1 MPTTK
6 NLDNLVINKVANED
20 VFRSMLAQGLVGA
33 DDISFVLDTDDSP
46 VSWENIENK
55 PTTLSGYGITDAIN
69 SSEKGANNGVATLGA
84 DGKVTSGQLP
94 SMITYKEV

>member
-33 DDISFVLDTDDSP
+33 DDISFVLGWEDYDNVTIGVNAQGQLEVKTDT
-46 VSWENIENK
+46 I
-55 PTTLSGYGITDAIN
+55 PTIQAMNDAI
-69 SSEKGANNGVATLGA
+69 ANAIGNAIGG
-84 DGKVTSGQLP
+84 S
-94 SMITYKEV
+94 Y